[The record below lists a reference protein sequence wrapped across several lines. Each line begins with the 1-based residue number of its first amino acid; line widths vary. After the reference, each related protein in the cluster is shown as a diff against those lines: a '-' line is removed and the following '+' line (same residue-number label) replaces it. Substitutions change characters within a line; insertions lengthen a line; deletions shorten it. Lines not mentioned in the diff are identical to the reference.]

1 MSDKMD
7 RLASN
12 NPAVTVPASQA
23 LNGNRQ
29 RTTVSNPAGEVARAE
44 INSNMPPSKLD
55 VGWRRVVRN
64 FSPSWFSVTMGT
76 GIVSTLLITIP
87 FKTDWLYWLSVVFF
101 VLNVILFSAA
111 FVMSVLRYSLYPEI
125 WGVML
130 ADPNNSLFLGTIP
143 MGFATI
149 VEMWIFICIPAWNA
163 PWVTTFAWILW
174 MIDSLVAASV
184 TLGLPL
190 LIMTTDNYHHT
201 LDRITAAQLLPIAAT
216 IVAAGTGS
224 EIAEVLPNPNH
235 AFGTL
240 LTCYVMW
247 GMATP
252 MAMIVIAMYYQ
263 RLTLHKLPARE
274 VIVSCFLPLGPCG
287 FGSYTIFH
295 LGKVSRDVFAQT
307 DIFRETTTAGAV
319 AGEIA
324 YVFGFLAALILWGFG
339 LVWLTFALASIYKSR
354 PFPFSMG
361 WWGFTFPLGV
371 FSVSTLEFGIA
382 IPSMFFKVIGTMF
395 STCVILLWIVVAL
408 GTVKGA
414 ISGEL
419 FYAPCLANLKRQ
431 QQESESEDDAEK
443 AS

>member
-1 MSDKMD
+1 MD
-7 RLASN
+7 RLAIN
-12 NPAVTVPASQA
+12 NPAVTVPTSQM
-23 LNGNRQ
+23 LNGERQ
-29 RTTVSNPAGEVARAE
+29 RKVSNPADEATKAD
-44 INSNMPPSKLD
+44 ISTSIPPSKLD

-76 GIVSTLLITIP
+76 GIVATLLITIP
-87 FKTDWLYWLSVVFF
+87 FKANWLYYLSIVFF
-101 VLNVILFSAA
+101 VLNVILFSLA
-111 FVMSVLRYSLYPEI
+111 FAISILRYSLYPEI
-125 WGVML
+125 WGVMI
-130 ADPNNSLFLGTIP
+130 ADPNNSLFLATAP

-149 VEMWIFICIPAWNA
+149 VEMWIFVCVPAWDA
-163 PWVTTFAWILW
+163 PWVITFAWVLW
-174 MIDSLVAASV
+174 MIDSIVAAAV
-184 TLGLPL
+184 TTGLPFI
-190 LIMTTDNYHHT
+190 IMSTNDYTHT

-240 LTCYVMW
+240 ITSYIMW

-252 MAMIVIAMYYQ
+252 LAMIVIAMYFQ
-263 RLTLHKLPARE
+263 RLALHKLPARE

-295 LGKVSRDVFAQT
+295 LGKVSRVVFAQT
-307 DIFRETTTAGAV
+307 DIFRNTTTAGSV

-324 YVFGFLAALILWGFG
+324 YVFGFLVALILWGFG

-382 IPSMFFKVIGTMF
+382 IPSMFFKVLGTIF
-395 STCVILLWIVVAL
+395 STCVVILWIVVAL
-408 GTVKGA
+408 GTIKGA

-431 QQESESEDDAEK
+431 QREAEAEEDAEK